1 MQALI
6 LAAGLGSRMKEYT
19 KTSTKSM
26 VEINGKSLIE
36 RLLRQIDLHDFSK
49 IVIVDGYKS
58 EIMQDYVK
66 KLDVQ
71 TPVEFI
77 TNKDYNITN
86 NIYSV
91 YLAKDKLI
99 EEDTVM
105 FESDLIFADEV
116 LKEVLESNYRNLA
129 VVSKFESWMDGTVV
143 KIDRDSNITD
153 FISKDRF
160 NFKEIDSYFKTVNI
174 YKFSK
179 EFSKKTYFPF
189 LEAQMQAF
197 GKNEYYETIL
207 KTITQLDP
215 TIVRALDIKE
225 IPWYEVDDL
234 QDLDVA
240 SSLFNTT
247 PEKKYKSLH
256 SRYGGFWRYPKLID
270 FCYLVNPFYPPQRM
284 LDEMQSNIKRL
295 VIDYP
300 SGLSVNSSLVG
311 KYYNIP
317 TEYTVVGNGAAEL
330 IKSFMEFEK
339 GKFGIIAPT
348 FEEYP
353 NRLDKDKIVKYYP
366 TKKNFEYTVDD
377 IINFYEENKVE
388 NLVLINPDNPTGNY
402 IEKNEVIRLLKWCT
416 ENEMKLILD
425 ESFGD
430 FVNIEEDSSLIQRE
444 IIEKFNNLIL
454 IKSISKS
461 FGVPGVRL
469 GFLMSSDKKL
479 IDEIKKDVS
488 IWNINSFGEFFLQIF
503 EKYKKDY
510 ETGLKLFYNVRND
523 YFESLSNISYLEV
536 LPSQANYFTCK
547 ILPEGNLTSE
557 ELAIKLLDNDKLLIK
572 DLSSKDGFSGGNYI
586 RLAVKKNEENDI
598 MVAKLS
604 EYLGG

>member
-36 RLLRQIDLHDFSK
+36 RLLRQIDSHNFSK
-49 IVIVDGYKS
+49 VVIVDGYKS
-58 EIMQDYVK
+58 DIMQEYVK
-66 KLDVQ
+66 SLDIK
-71 TPVEFI
+71 TPIEFI

-91 YLAKDKLI
+91 YLAKKKFV

-116 LKEVLESNYRNLA
+116 LDEVLNSKYRNLA

-143 KIDRDSNITD
+143 KIDRSNNIKD
-153 FISKDRF
+153 FISKDAF

-179 EFSKKTYFPF
+179 EFSKNTYFPF
-189 LEAQMQAF
+189 LEAQMKAF

-215 TIVRALDIKE
+215 TIIRALDIKE

-284 LDEMQSNIKRL
+284 LDEIQSNIKRL

-300 SGLSVNSSLVG
+300 SGLNVNSSLVG
-311 KYYNIP
+311 KYYNVP

-353 NRLDKDKIVKYYP
+353 NRLSLDRIVKYYP
-366 TKKNFEYTVDD
+366 TNKSFEYTVDD
-377 IINFYEENKVE
+377 IIDFYSENKVE

-402 IEKNEVIRLLKWCT
+402 IKKIEILRLLEWCQ
-416 ENEMKLILD
+416 ERNIKLILD

-430 FVNIEEDSSLIQRE
+430 FVNIEEDRSLIQRD
-444 IIEKFNNLIL
+444 IIEKFSNLIL

-479 IDEIKKDVS
+479 ISEIKNDVS

-510 ETGLKLFYNVRND
+510 ETGLKLFYNVRSD
-523 YFESLSNISYLEV
+523 YFEKLNSINNLEV
-536 LPSQANYFTCK
+536 LPSQANYFTCR
-547 ILPEGNLTSE
+547 ILPEGNITSE
-557 ELAIKLLDNDKLLIK
+557 ELAIKLLDRDKLLIK
-572 DLSSKDGFSGGNYI
+572 DLSNKDGFSGGNYI
-586 RLAVKKNEENDI
+586 RLAVKKNDENDI